1 MAFNTERGS
10 FGGTVV
16 PRTDSNGKRWIKA
29 KAHGDL
35 TAKVPYAIS
44 GGASGLLTKAI
55 FDTTYVSTTGAAH
68 ANFYVGVPDDA
79 ISSGTFGW
87 LQIGGD
93 VASVVTTATTAT
105 AGTTFRWSNASVIG
119 SGASD
124 VAFCA
129 DFAVSTETT
138 AATQTQSMF
147 LLARKVCGI
156 T

>member
-35 TAKVPYAIS
+35 TSKTPYAIR
-44 GGASGLLTKAI
+44 GGASGLLTRAI
-55 FDTTYVSTTGAAH
+55 FDTTMVSTTAAAH
-68 ANFYVGVPDDA
+68 ANFYVGIPDDA

-93 VASVVTTATTAT
+93 VESVVMSSTTGTVGAT
-105 AGTTFRWSNASVIG
+105 FQWKDASLVG
-119 SGASD
+119 SGATD
-124 VAFCA
+124 TGYFA
-129 DFAVSTETT
+129 DFAVCTT
-138 AATQTQSMF
+138 SASATSSHDMF
-147 LLARKVCGI
+147 LLERKVCGL

>member
-10 FGGTVV
+10 FGGTVM
-16 PRTDSNGKRWIKA
+16 PRVDSNGKTWLKA

-35 TAKVPYAIS
+35 TAKTPYSIK
-44 GGASGLLTKAI
+44 GGASGLLTIALA
-55 FDTTYVSTTGAAH
+55 DTGFASTTAASH
-68 ANFYVGVPDDA
+68 VNYYIGIPDDA

-87 LQIGGD
+87 LQVGGD
-93 VASVVTTATTAT
+93 VGSVATTATTAT
-105 AGTTFRWSNASVIG
+105 AGTTYRWSNASIIG

-129 DFAVSTETT
+129 DFAVSTGTT
-138 AATQTQSMF
+138 AATETQAMF
-147 LLARKVCGI
+147 LLNRRVCGI

>member
-68 ANFYVGVPDDA
+68 ANFYVGVPDEA

>member
-1 MAFNTERGS
+1 VAFNTERGS
-10 FGGTVV
+10 FGGTVM
-16 PRTDSNGKRWIKA
+16 PRVDSNGKTWLKA

-35 TAKVPYAIS
+35 TAKTPYTIK
-44 GGASGLLTKAI
+44 GGASGLLTLALA
-55 FDTTYVSTTGAAH
+55 DTSFASTTAASH
-68 ANFYVGVPDDA
+68 ANYYVGIPDDA
-79 ISSGTFGW
+79 VSSGTFGW

>member
-93 VASVVTTATTAT
+93 VASVGTTATTAT